1 MAQCLCGFSL
11 FIVFSVAELSERSET
26 ITICQIPLV
35 YTPYNLEHIILWI
48 AASGPPTPN
57 MTSQGN
63 GWRVNVGLWSCDW
76 IPVCTAIYMHACE
89 TIRYSPTL
97 AELNVNTTYLCQR
110 DVNWIR
116 KQQSARCRHRETEA
130 NTKQLLQ
137 LKGELLVL
145 AKRKVA

>member
-63 GWRVNVGLWSCDW
+63 GWRVNVGL
-76 IPVCTAIYMHACE
+76 
-89 TIRYSPTL
+89 
-97 AELNVNTTYLCQR
+97 
-110 DVNWIR
+110 
-116 KQQSARCRHRETEA
+116 
-130 NTKQLLQ
+130 
-137 LKGELLVL
+137 
-145 AKRKVA
+145 